1 MKTTIYKAILGVLLF
16 AAFSPAGVRANPQ
29 SLAEAALK
37 EAERRKLLEKQGIE
51 GKVIRSDAGQLA
63 PNANLTQSSP
73 LPPVRKAAI
82 PSSNDKN
89 RASLQSL
96 RKTLQ
101 KLDREIR
108 KGEDRLEMLRTKLH
122 DERWALPKVG
132 RISSSTNSSDTQDRL
147 RAQIQ
152 ELELNLKYLRQ
163 ERLETYGN
171 GRKAGYLPGEL
182 DGKGIIP

>member
-1 MKTTIYKAILGVLLF
+1 MFAVL
-16 AAFSPAGVRANPQ
+16 SPTGTGANPQ
-29 SLAEAALK
+29 SLAEAARR
-37 EAERRKLLEKQGIE
+37 EAERRKLLEQQGVE
-51 GKVIRSDAGQLA
+51 GKVIHGDVDQLA
-63 PNANLTQSSP
+63 PNGNLTLSSP
-73 LPPVRKAAI
+73 LLPVPKAVI

-89 RASLQSL
+89 RTSLQTF

-101 KLDREIR
+101 KLDREIK

-122 DERWALPKVG
+122 AERWALPKVG
-132 RISSSTNSSDTQDRL
+132 RISNATNSTDTQDRI

-163 ERLETYGN
+163 ERLETYDS